1 MSWHATCILEEQ
13 AAKRRE
19 IDYVKHCDVL
29 VIGGGIIGCSIAYY
43 TSKSGKDVTILE
55 KGEFVSGTSS
65 RCDGNILAIDK
76 DPGFDSQMSLVS
88 QKLVDDLSKEL
99 EQKFEYRA
107 PGSILVCET
116 EEEMEA
122 AQKWVNRQ
130 KEAGLPFRML
140 DRQDIRQDS
149 KFFAD
154 DLLGGLECATDSTVN
169 PYMLA
174 FSLLDAAKKFG
185 AKAYN
190 HTEVKSMKKED
201 NGTFTVETSN
211 GIFTANHVVNAAGIW
226 SPKIGEMLDLSIP
239 IEPRKGHIIVA
250 SRQEFVGPR
259 KVMEFGYLISKFG
272 GQRRVDPLT
281 EKYGVA
287 LVFEPTESQNF
298 LIGSSREFVGFNTK
312 VNNEIIKCIAN
323 RAIRFYPKM
332 ADMMVIR
339 SYAGLRPWTEDHLPI
354 VSKVEHI
361 PNYYIAAGHEG
372 DGISLAAVT
381 GKVIEELIN
390 DKETCIPVEPLSFN
404 RFHRLSERVL
414 S

>member
-1 MSWHATCILEEQ
+1 M
-13 AAKRRE
+13 R
-19 IDYVKHCDVL
+19 HCDVL
-29 VIGGGIIGCSIAYY
+29 IIGGGIIGCSIAYY
-43 TSKSGKDVTILE
+43 TSKYGRDVTIIE

-88 QKLVDDLSKEL
+88 QKLVTDLSEEL
-99 EQKFEYRA
+99 EHSFEYRA
-107 PGSILVCET
+107 PGSILVCESD
-116 EEEMEA
+116 EEMEA
-122 AQKWVNRQ
+122 AQQWVNRQ

-140 DRQDIRQDS
+140 DRQDIREES
-149 KFFAD
+149 PFFAE

-169 PYMLA
+169 PYLLA
-174 FSLLDAAKKFG
+174 FSLLSEAQKFG
-185 AKAYN
+185 AKAFKQ
-190 HTEVKSMKKED
+190 TEVKSMEIETD
-201 NGTFTVETSN
+201 GSFVVETTNGTFT
-211 GIFTANHVVNAAGIW
+211 AQQVVNAAGVW
-226 SPKIGEMLDLSIP
+226 APKIGQMLNINIP

-250 SRQEFVGPR
+250 SRQQHVGCR

-272 GQRRVDPLT
+272 GKRKVDALT

-298 LIGSSREFVGFNTK
+298 LIGSSREFLGFHTRI
-312 VNNEIIKCIAN
+312 NNEVIKCIAN

-354 VSKVEHI
+354 ISRVEHI
-361 PNYYIAAGHEG
+361 PNYFIAAGHEG

-381 GKVIEELIN
+381 GKVIEELLN
-390 DKETCIPVEPLSFN
+390 EKETIIPIEPL
-404 RFHRLSERVL
+404 RLSRFTERVL
-414 S
+414 NR

>member
-1 MSWHATCILEEQ
+1 M
-13 AAKRRE
+13 R
-19 IDYVKHCDVL
+19 HCDVL
-29 VIGGGIIGCSIAYY
+29 IIGGGIIGCSIAYY
-43 TSKSGKDVTILE
+43 TSKYGRDVTIIE

-88 QKLVDDLSKEL
+88 QKLVTNLSEEL
-99 EQKFEYRA
+99 EHSFEYRA
-107 PGSILVCET
+107 PGSILVCESD
-116 EEEMEA
+116 EEMEA
-122 AQKWVNRQ
+122 AQQWVNRQ
-130 KEAGLPFRML
+130 KDAGLPFRML
-140 DRQDIRQDS
+140 DRQDIREES
-149 KFFAD
+149 PFFAD

-169 PYMLA
+169 PYLLA
-174 FSLLDAAKKFG
+174 FSLLAESKKMG
-185 AKAYN
+185 AKAIN
-190 HTEVKSMKKED
+190 HTEVKEMKRDIDGSFIVETT
-201 NGTFTVETSN
+201 NGTFTAKQ
-211 GIFTANHVVNAAGIW
+211 IVNAAGVW
-226 SPKIGEMLDLSIP
+226 APKIGQMLDVNIP

-250 SRQEFVGPR
+250 SRQQHVGCR

-272 GQRRVDPLT
+272 GKRKVDALT

-298 LIGSSREFVGFNTK
+298 LIGSSREFVGFHTRI
-312 VNNEIIKCIAN
+312 NNEVIKCIAN

-354 VSKVEHI
+354 ISRVDHI

-381 GKVIEELIN
+381 GKVIEELLN
-390 DKETCIPVEPLSFN
+390 EKETIIPIEPL
-404 RFHRLSERVL
+404 RLSRFTERVL
-414 S
+414 NR

>member
-1 MSWHATCILEEQ
+1 M
-13 AAKRRE
+13 R
-19 IDYVKHCDVL
+19 HCDVL
-29 VIGGGIIGCSIAYY
+29 IIGGGIIGCSIAYY
-43 TSKSGKDVTILE
+43 TSKYGRDVTIIE

-88 QKLVDDLSKEL
+88 QKLVTELSEEL
-99 EQKFEYRA
+99 EHSFEYRA
-107 PGSILVCET
+107 PGSILVCES

-122 AQKWVNRQ
+122 AQQWVNRQ
-130 KEAGLPFRML
+130 KEVGLPFRML
-140 DRQDIRQDS
+140 DRQDIREES
-149 KFFAD
+149 PFFAE

-169 PYMLA
+169 PYLLA
-174 FSLLDAAKKFG
+174 FSLLTESKKFG
-185 AKAYN
+185 TKAFN
-190 HTEVKSMKKED
+190 HTEVKEMKRDIDGSFIVETT
-201 NGTFTVETSN
+201 NGTFT
-211 GIFTANHVVNAAGIW
+211 AKQVVNAAGVW
-226 SPKIGEMLDLSIP
+226 APKIGQMLDVNIP

-250 SRQEFVGPR
+250 SRQQHVGCR

-272 GQRRVDPLT
+272 GKRKVDALT

-298 LIGSSREFVGFNTK
+298 LIGSSREFVGFHTK
-312 VNNEIIKCIAN
+312 INNEVIKCIAN

-354 VSKVEHI
+354 ISRVEHI
-361 PNYYIAAGHEG
+361 PNYFIAAGHEG

-381 GKVIEELIN
+381 GKVIEELLN
-390 DKETCIPVEPLSFN
+390 EKETIIPIEPLRSS
-404 RFHRLSERVL
+404 RFTERVL
-414 S
+414 NG

>member
-1 MSWHATCILEEQ
+1 
-13 AAKRRE
+13 
-19 IDYVKHCDVL
+19 VKHCDVL

-43 TSKSGKDVTILE
+43 ASKTGRDVTIIE

-76 DPGFDSQMSLVS
+76 DPGFDSQMSLFS
-88 QKLVDDLSKEL
+88 QRLVDELSREL
-99 EQKFEYRA
+99 EHSFEYRA
-107 PGSILVCET
+107 PGSILVCESD
-116 EEEMEA
+116 EEMEA
-122 AQKWVNRQ
+122 AKKWVDRQ
-130 KEAGLPFRML
+130 KDAGLPFRML
-140 DRQDIRQDS
+140 DREDIRQES
-149 KFFAD
+149 PFFAD

-169 PYMLA
+169 PYLLS
-174 FSLLDAAKKFG
+174 FSLLEKAKKQG
-185 AKAYN
+185 AN
-190 HTEVKSMKKED
+190 SFRQTEVREIKRENDS
-201 NGTFTVETSN
+201 FIVSTSN
-211 GIFTANHVVNAAGIW
+211 GVFTANHVVNAAGVW
-226 SPKIGEMLDLSIP
+226 APRIGEMLNLSIP

-250 SRQEFVGPR
+250 SRQQHVGSR

-272 GQRRVDPLT
+272 GVRHVDSLS

-354 VSKVEHI
+354 VSRVEEI
-361 PNYYIAAGHEG
+361 PNFYIAAGHEG

-381 GKVIEELIN
+381 GKVVEELIN
-390 DKETCIPVEPLSFN
+390 EKVTSIPIEPLMFD
-404 RFHRLSERVL
+404 RFKERML
-414 S
+414 TR

>member
-1 MSWHATCILEEQ
+1 M
-13 AAKRRE
+13 R
-19 IDYVKHCDVL
+19 HCDVL
-29 VIGGGIIGCSIAYY
+29 IIGGGIIGCSIAYY
-43 TSKSGKDVTILE
+43 TSKYGRDVTIIE

-88 QKLVDDLSKEL
+88 QKLVTDLSEEL
-99 EQKFEYRA
+99 EHSFEYRA
-107 PGSILVCET
+107 PGSILVCESD
-116 EEEMEA
+116 EEMEA
-122 AQKWVNRQ
+122 AQQWVNRQ

-140 DRQDIRQDS
+140 DRQDIREES
-149 KFFAD
+149 PFFAD

-169 PYMLA
+169 PYLLA
-174 FSLLDAAKKFG
+174 FSLLSEAQKFG
-185 AKAYN
+185 AKAFKQ
-190 HTEVKSMKKED
+190 TEVKSMEIETD
-201 NGTFTVETSN
+201 GSFVVETTNGTFT
-211 GIFTANHVVNAAGIW
+211 AQQVVNAAGVW
-226 SPKIGEMLDLSIP
+226 APKIGQMLNINIP

-250 SRQEFVGPR
+250 SRQQHVGCR

-272 GQRRVDPLT
+272 GKRKVDALT

-298 LIGSSREFVGFNTK
+298 LIGSSREFVRFHTRI
-312 VNNEIIKCIAN
+312 NNEVIKCIAN

-354 VSKVEHI
+354 ISRVEHI
-361 PNYYIAAGHEG
+361 PNYFIAAGHEG

-381 GKVIEELIN
+381 GKVIEELLN
-390 DKETCIPVEPLSFN
+390 EKETIIPIEPL
-404 RFHRLSERVL
+404 RLSRFTERVL
-414 S
+414 NG

>member
-1 MSWHATCILEEQ
+1 M
-13 AAKRRE
+13 R
-19 IDYVKHCDVL
+19 HCDVL
-29 VIGGGIIGCSIAYY
+29 IIGGGIIGCSIAYY
-43 TSKSGKDVTILE
+43 TSKYGRDVTIIE

-88 QKLVDDLSKEL
+88 QKLVTELSEEL
-99 EQKFEYRA
+99 EHSFEYRA
-107 PGSILVCET
+107 PGSILVCESD
-116 EEEMEA
+116 EEMEA
-122 AQKWVNRQ
+122 AQQWVNRQ

-140 DRQDIRQDS
+140 DRQDIKEES
-149 KFFAD
+149 PFFAD

-169 PYMLA
+169 PYLLA
-174 FSLLDAAKKFG
+174 FSLLAESKKFG
-185 AKAYN
+185 TKTFN
-190 HTEVKSMKKED
+190 HTEVKEIKRDIDGSFIVETT
-201 NGTFTVETSN
+201 NGTFT
-211 GIFTANHVVNAAGIW
+211 AKQVVNAAGVW
-226 SPKIGEMLDLSIP
+226 APKIGQMLDVNIP

-250 SRQEFVGPR
+250 SRQQHVGCR

-272 GQRRVDPLT
+272 GKRKVDALT

-298 LIGSSREFVGFNTK
+298 LIGSSREFVGFHTRI
-312 VNNEIIKCIAN
+312 NNEVIKCIAN

-354 VSKVEHI
+354 ISRVEHI
-361 PNYYIAAGHEG
+361 PNYFIAAGHEG

-381 GKVIEELIN
+381 GKVIEELLN
-390 DKETCIPVEPLSFN
+390 EKETIIPIEPL
-404 RFHRLSERVL
+404 RLSRFTERVL
-414 S
+414 NG

>member
-1 MSWHATCILEEQ
+1 M
-13 AAKRRE
+13 R
-19 IDYVKHCDVL
+19 HCDVL
-29 VIGGGIIGCSIAYY
+29 IIGGGIIGCSIAYY
-43 TSKSGKDVTILE
+43 TSKYGRDVTIIE

-88 QKLVDDLSKEL
+88 QKLVTELSEEL
-99 EQKFEYRA
+99 EHSFEYRA
-107 PGSILVCET
+107 PGSILVCESD
-116 EEEMEA
+116 EEMEA
-122 AQKWVNRQ
+122 AQQWVDRQ
-130 KEAGLPFRML
+130 KEVGLPFRML
-140 DRQDIRQDS
+140 DRQDIRAES
-149 KFFAD
+149 PFFAD

-169 PYMLA
+169 PYLLA
-174 FSLLDAAKKFG
+174 FSLLADAKKLG

-190 HTEVKSMKKED
+190 HTEVKEMTREED
-201 NGTFTVETSN
+201 GSFIVETTNGTY
-211 GIFTANHVVNAAGIW
+211 TAKQVVNAAGVW
-226 SPKIGEMLDLSIP
+226 APKIGQMLDVNIP

-250 SRQEFVGPR
+250 SRQQHVGCR

-272 GQRRVDPLT
+272 GKRQVDDLT

-298 LIGSSREFVGFNTK
+298 LIGSSREFVGFHTRI
-312 VNNEIIKCIAN
+312 NNEVIKCIAN

-354 VSKVEHI
+354 ISRVEHI
-361 PNYYIAAGHEG
+361 PNYFIAAGHEG

-381 GKVIEELIN
+381 GKVVEELLN
-390 DKETCIPVEPLSFN
+390 EKETIIPIEPL
-404 RFHRLSERVL
+404 RLSRFTERVL
-414 S
+414 NR

>member
-1 MSWHATCILEEQ
+1 MARQLHKKKVRGLGKEEYIV
-13 AAKRRE
+13 R
-19 IDYVKHCDVL
+19 HCDVL
-29 VIGGGIIGCSIAYY
+29 IIGGGIIGCSIAYY
-43 TSKSGKDVTILE
+43 TSKYGRDVTIIE

-88 QKLVDDLSKEL
+88 QKLVTDLSEEL
-99 EQKFEYRA
+99 EHSFEYRA
-107 PGSILVCET
+107 PGSILVCESD
-116 EEEMEA
+116 EEMEA
-122 AQKWVNRQ
+122 AQQWVNRQ

-140 DRQDIRQDS
+140 DRQDIREES
-149 KFFAD
+149 PFFAD

-169 PYMLA
+169 PYLLA
-174 FSLLDAAKKFG
+174 FSLLSEAQKFG
-185 AKAYN
+185 AKAFKQ
-190 HTEVKSMKKED
+190 TEVKSMEIETD
-201 NGTFTVETSN
+201 GSFVVETTNGTFT
-211 GIFTANHVVNAAGIW
+211 AQQVVNAAGVW
-226 SPKIGEMLDLSIP
+226 APKIGQMLNINIP

-250 SRQEFVGPR
+250 SRQQHVGCR

-272 GQRRVDPLT
+272 GKRKVDALT

-298 LIGSSREFVGFNTK
+298 LIGSSREFVGFHTRI
-312 VNNEIIKCIAN
+312 NNEVIKCIAN

-354 VSKVEHI
+354 ISRVEHI
-361 PNYYIAAGHEG
+361 PNYFIAAGHEG

-381 GKVIEELIN
+381 GKVIEELLN
-390 DKETCIPVEPLSFN
+390 EKETIIPIEPL
-404 RFHRLSERVL
+404 RLSRFTERVL
-414 S
+414 NE

>member
-1 MSWHATCILEEQ
+1 M
-13 AAKRRE
+13 R
-19 IDYVKHCDVL
+19 HCDVL
-29 VIGGGIIGCSIAYY
+29 IIGGGIIGCSIAYY
-43 TSKSGKDVTILE
+43 TSKYGRDVTIIE

-88 QKLVDDLSKEL
+88 QKLVTDLSEEL
-99 EQKFEYRA
+99 EHSFEYRA
-107 PGSILVCET
+107 PGSILVCESD
-116 EEEMEA
+116 EEMEA
-122 AQKWVNRQ
+122 AQQWVNRQ

-140 DRQDIRQDS
+140 DRQDIREES
-149 KFFAD
+149 PFFAD

-169 PYMLA
+169 PYLLA
-174 FSLLDAAKKFG
+174 FSLLAESKKYG
-185 AKAYN
+185 TKAFN
-190 HTEVKSMKKED
+190 LTEIKEMKRDIDGSFIVETT
-201 NGTFTVETSN
+201 NGTFN
-211 GIFTANHVVNAAGIW
+211 AKQVVNAAGVW
-226 SPKIGEMLDLSIP
+226 APKIGKMLDVNIP

-250 SRQEFVGPR
+250 SRQEHVGCR

-272 GQRRVDPLT
+272 GKRKVDALT

-298 LIGSSREFVGFNTK
+298 LIGSSREFVGFHTRI
-312 VNNEIIKCIAN
+312 NNEVIKCIAN

-354 VSKVEHI
+354 ISRVEHI
-361 PNYYIAAGHEG
+361 PNYFIAAGHEG

-381 GKVIEELIN
+381 GKVVEELLN
-390 DKETCIPVEPLSFN
+390 EKETIIPIEPL
-404 RFHRLSERVL
+404 RLSRFTERVL
-414 S
+414 NG

>member
-1 MSWHATCILEEQ
+1 MARQLHKKKVRGLGKEEYIV
-13 AAKRRE
+13 R
-19 IDYVKHCDVL
+19 HCDVL
-29 VIGGGIIGCSIAYY
+29 IIGGGIIGCSIAYY
-43 TSKSGKDVTILE
+43 TSKYGRDVTIIE

-88 QKLVDDLSKEL
+88 QKLVTDLSEEL
-99 EQKFEYRA
+99 EHSFEYRA
-107 PGSILVCET
+107 PGSILVCESD
-116 EEEMEA
+116 EEMEA
-122 AQKWVNRQ
+122 AQQWVNRQ

-140 DRQDIRQDS
+140 DRQDIREES
-149 KFFAD
+149 PFFAE

-169 PYMLA
+169 PYLLA
-174 FSLLDAAKKFG
+174 FSLLSEAQKFG
-185 AKAYN
+185 AKAFKQ
-190 HTEVKSMKKED
+190 TEVKSMEIETD
-201 NGTFTVETSN
+201 GSFVVETTNGTFT
-211 GIFTANHVVNAAGIW
+211 AQQVVNAAGVW
-226 SPKIGEMLDLSIP
+226 APKIGQMLNINIP

-250 SRQEFVGPR
+250 SRQQHVGCR

-272 GQRRVDPLT
+272 GKRKVDALT

-298 LIGSSREFVGFNTK
+298 LIGSSREFLGFHTRI
-312 VNNEIIKCIAN
+312 NNEVIKCIAN

-354 VSKVEHI
+354 ISRVEHI
-361 PNYYIAAGHEG
+361 PNYFIAAGHEG

-381 GKVIEELIN
+381 GKVIEELLN
-390 DKETCIPVEPLSFN
+390 EKETIIPIEPL
-404 RFHRLSERVL
+404 RLSRFTERVL
-414 S
+414 NR

>member
-1 MSWHATCILEEQ
+1 MARQLHKKKVRGLGKEEYIV
-13 AAKRRE
+13 R
-19 IDYVKHCDVL
+19 HCDVL
-29 VIGGGIIGCSIAYY
+29 IIGGGIIGCSIAYY
-43 TSKSGKDVTILE
+43 TSKYGRDVTIIE

-88 QKLVDDLSKEL
+88 QKLVTDLSEEL
-99 EQKFEYRA
+99 EHSFEYRA
-107 PGSILVCET
+107 PGSILVCESD
-116 EEEMEA
+116 EEMEA
-122 AQKWVNRQ
+122 AQQWVNRQ

-140 DRQDIRQDS
+140 DRQDIREES
-149 KFFAD
+149 PFFAD

-169 PYMLA
+169 PYLLA
-174 FSLLDAAKKFG
+174 FSLLSEAQKFG
-185 AKAYN
+185 TKAFKQ
-190 HTEVKSMKKED
+190 TEVKSINIDTNGSFVVETT
-201 NGTFTVETSN
+201 NGTFT
-211 GIFTANHVVNAAGIW
+211 AQQVVNAAGVW
-226 SPKIGEMLDLSIP
+226 APKIGQMLNVNIP

-250 SRQEFVGPR
+250 SRQQHVGCR

-272 GQRRVDPLT
+272 GKRKVDALT

-298 LIGSSREFVGFNTK
+298 LIGSSREFVGFHTRI
-312 VNNEIIKCIAN
+312 NNEVIKCIAN

-354 VSKVEHI
+354 ISRVEHI
-361 PNYYIAAGHEG
+361 PNYFIAAGHEG

-381 GKVIEELIN
+381 GKVIEELLN
-390 DKETCIPVEPLSFN
+390 EKETIIPIEPL
-404 RFHRLSERVL
+404 RLSRFTERVL
-414 S
+414 NG

>member
-1 MSWHATCILEEQ
+1 M
-13 AAKRRE
+13 R
-19 IDYVKHCDVL
+19 HCDVL
-29 VIGGGIIGCSIAYY
+29 IIGGGIIGCSIAYY
-43 TSKSGKDVTILE
+43 TSKYGRDVTIIE

-88 QKLVDDLSKEL
+88 QKLVTDLSEEL
-99 EQKFEYRA
+99 EHSFEYRA
-107 PGSILVCET
+107 PGSILVCESD
-116 EEEMEA
+116 EEMEA
-122 AQKWVNRQ
+122 AQQWVNRQ
-130 KEAGLPFRML
+130 KDAGLPFRML
-140 DRQDIRQDS
+140 DRQDIREES
-149 KFFAD
+149 PFFAD

-169 PYMLA
+169 PYLLA
-174 FSLLDAAKKFG
+174 FSLLAESKKMG
-185 AKAYN
+185 AKAIN
-190 HTEVKSMKKED
+190 HTEVKEMKRDIDGSFIVETT
-201 NGTFTVETSN
+201 NGTFTAKQ
-211 GIFTANHVVNAAGIW
+211 IVNAAGVW
-226 SPKIGEMLDLSIP
+226 APKIGQMLDVNIP

-250 SRQEFVGPR
+250 SRQQHVGCR

-272 GQRRVDPLT
+272 GKRKVDALT

-298 LIGSSREFVGFNTK
+298 LIGSSREFGGFHTRI
-312 VNNEIIKCIAN
+312 NNEVIKCIAN

-354 VSKVEHI
+354 ISRVDHI

-381 GKVIEELIN
+381 GKVIEELLN
-390 DKETCIPVEPLSFN
+390 EKETIIPIEPL
-404 RFHRLSERVL
+404 RLSRFTERVL
-414 S
+414 NG

>member
-1 MSWHATCILEEQ
+1 M
-13 AAKRRE
+13 R
-19 IDYVKHCDVL
+19 HCDVL
-29 VIGGGIIGCSIAYY
+29 IIGGGIIGCSIAYY
-43 TSKSGKDVTILE
+43 TSKYGRDVTIIE

-88 QKLVDDLSKEL
+88 QKLVTDLSEEL
-99 EQKFEYRA
+99 EHSFEYRA
-107 PGSILVCET
+107 PGSILVCESD
-116 EEEMEA
+116 EEMEA
-122 AQKWVNRQ
+122 AQQWVNRQ

-140 DRQDIRQDS
+140 DRQDIREES
-149 KFFAD
+149 PFFAD

-169 PYMLA
+169 PYLLA
-174 FSLLDAAKKFG
+174 FSLLAESKKFG
-185 AKAYN
+185 TKVFN
-190 HTEVKSMKKED
+190 HTEVKEMRRVIDGSFIVETT
-201 NGTFTVETSN
+201 NGTFT
-211 GIFTANHVVNAAGIW
+211 AKQVVNAAGVW
-226 SPKIGEMLDLSIP
+226 APKIGQMLDVNIP

-250 SRQEFVGPR
+250 SRQQHVGCR

-272 GQRRVDPLT
+272 GKRKVDALT

-298 LIGSSREFVGFNTK
+298 LIGSSREFVGFHTRI
-312 VNNEIIKCIAN
+312 NNEVIKCIAN

-354 VSKVEHI
+354 ISRVEHV
-361 PNYYIAAGHEG
+361 PNYFIAAGHEG

-381 GKVIEELIN
+381 GKVIEELLN
-390 DKETCIPVEPLSFN
+390 EKETIIPIEPL
-404 RFHRLSERVL
+404 RLSRFTERVL
-414 S
+414 NG

>member
-1 MSWHATCILEEQ
+1 M
-13 AAKRRE
+13 R
-19 IDYVKHCDVL
+19 HCDVL
-29 VIGGGIIGCSIAYY
+29 IIGGGIIGCSIAYY
-43 TSKSGKDVTILE
+43 TSKYGRDVTIIE

-88 QKLVDDLSKEL
+88 QKLVTDLSEEL
-99 EQKFEYRA
+99 EHSFEYRA
-107 PGSILVCET
+107 PGSILVCESD
-116 EEEMEA
+116 EEMEA
-122 AQKWVNRQ
+122 AQQWVNRQ

-140 DRQDIRQDS
+140 DRQDIRAES
-149 KFFAD
+149 PFFAD

-169 PYMLA
+169 PYLLA
-174 FSLLDAAKKFG
+174 FSLLAESKKFG
-185 AKAYN
+185 MKAFN
-190 HTEVKSMKKED
+190 HTEVKEMKRDIDGSFIIETT
-201 NGTFTVETSN
+201 NGTFT
-211 GIFTANHVVNAAGIW
+211 AKQVVNAAGVW
-226 SPKIGEMLDLSIP
+226 APKIGQMLDVNIP

-250 SRQEFVGPR
+250 SRQQHVGCR

-272 GQRRVDPLT
+272 GKRKVDALT

-298 LIGSSREFVGFNTK
+298 LIGSSREFVGFHTRI
-312 VNNEIIKCIAN
+312 NNEVIKCIAN

-354 VSKVEHI
+354 ISRVEHI
-361 PNYYIAAGHEG
+361 PNYFIAAGHEG

-381 GKVIEELIN
+381 GKVIEELLN
-390 DKETCIPVEPLSFN
+390 EKETIIPIEPL
-404 RFHRLSERVL
+404 RLSRFTERVL
-414 S
+414 NR

>member
-1 MSWHATCILEEQ
+1 M
-13 AAKRRE
+13 R
-19 IDYVKHCDVL
+19 HCDVL
-29 VIGGGIIGCSIAYY
+29 IIGGGIIGCSIAYY
-43 TSKSGKDVTILE
+43 TSKYGRDVTIIE

-88 QKLVDDLSKEL
+88 QKLVTDLSEEL
-99 EQKFEYRA
+99 EHSFEYRA
-107 PGSILVCET
+107 PGSILVCESD
-116 EEEMEA
+116 EEMEA
-122 AQKWVNRQ
+122 AQQWVNRQ
-130 KEAGLPFRML
+130 KDAGLPFRML
-140 DRQDIRQDS
+140 DRQDIREES
-149 KFFAD
+149 PFFAD

-169 PYMLA
+169 PYLLA
-174 FSLLDAAKKFG
+174 FSLLAQSKKMG
-185 AKAYN
+185 AKAIN
-190 HTEVKSMKKED
+190 HTEVKEMKRDIDGSFIVETT
-201 NGTFTVETSN
+201 NGTFT
-211 GIFTANHVVNAAGIW
+211 AKQVVNAAGVW
-226 SPKIGEMLDLSIP
+226 APKIGQMLDVNIP

-250 SRQEFVGPR
+250 SRQQHVGCR

-272 GQRRVDPLT
+272 GKRKVDALT

-298 LIGSSREFVGFNTK
+298 LIGSSREFVGFHTRI
-312 VNNEIIKCIAN
+312 NNEVIKCIAN

-354 VSKVEHI
+354 ISRVDHI

-381 GKVIEELIN
+381 GKVIEELLN
-390 DKETCIPVEPLSFN
+390 EKETIIPIEPLCLS
-404 RFHRLSERVL
+404 RFTERVL
-414 S
+414 NG

>member
-1 MSWHATCILEEQ
+1 MRH
-13 AAKRRE
+13 
-19 IDYVKHCDVL
+19 HCDVL
-29 VIGGGIIGCSIAYY
+29 IIGGGIIGCAIAYY
-43 TSKSGKDVTILE
+43 TSKSERDVTVIE

-88 QKLVDDLSKEL
+88 QKLVDELSREL
-99 EQKFEYRA
+99 KQPFDYRA

-116 EEEMEA
+116 EEEMDA
-122 AQKWVNRQ
+122 AQKWVDRQ

-149 KFFAD
+149 KYFAD

-169 PYMLA
+169 PYLLA
-174 FSLLDAAKKFG
+174 FNLLDGAKKMG
-185 AKAYN
+185 AKAYKQ
-190 HTEVKSMKKED
+190 TAVTGMTREAE
-201 NGTFTVETSN
+201 GTFTVETTN
-211 GIFTANHVVNAAGIW
+211 GTFTANYVINAAGVW
-226 SPKIGEMLDLSIP
+226 APYIGKMLDLSIP
-239 IEPRKGHIIVA
+239 IKPRKGHIIVA

-272 GQRRVDPLT
+272 GKRQVDPIT
-281 EKYGVA
+281 EKYGAA
-287 LVFEPTESQNF
+287 LVFEPTECQNF

-354 VSKVEHI
+354 VSEVEGI

-381 GKVIEELIN
+381 GKVIEEMLN
-390 DKETCIPVEPLSFN
+390 KKETCIPIEPLKFS
-404 RFHRLSERVL
+404 RFKERVL